1 MGLLFAALLLGAC
14 APAQDGK
21 PDDSKP
27 AAAELAAALKK
38 TAAKGPFA
46 FLGKLTTEVNPDD
59 ADEEATA
66 CAVSGAAAPGGATI
80 VQVQGDSS
88 VHELLRKGNKV
99 AGRETWKGHPLDLI
113 NGPSELLSLVDLD
126 RLAIYVKDASSVK
139 ALPDEKS
146 GAEDVAA
153 YELVVSKGVVRSF
166 HDEAEAAE
174 EEEKSLRGVTLR
186 LRVRKSDGLVEK
198 IEAAVRRLYKDDD
211 KAGDGTKGLS
221 TYSLRLKDFG
231 TAEVAIPP
239 GLEKLL
245 KE

>member
-1 MGLLFAALLLGAC
+1 MGLLPVALLLGVC
-14 APAQDGK
+14 VQAQDGK
-21 PDDSKP
+21 PNDPKP

-46 FLGKLTTEVNPDD
+46 FTGRLTTEVNPDD
-59 ADEEATA
+59 ADEEATT
-66 CAVSGAAAPGGATI
+66 CAVSGSAAPGGATV

-113 NGPSELLSLVDLD
+113 NGPSELLSFLDLD
-126 RLAIYVKDASSVK
+126 RLAVYVKDASSVK

-146 GAEDVAA
+146 GAEDVAV
-153 YELVVSKGVVRSF
+153 YELAVPKGTVRSF
-166 HDEAEAAE
+166 HDESEAAE
-174 EEEKSLRGVTLR
+174 EEEKSLRSVTLR

-198 IEAAVRRLYKDDD
+198 IEAAVRRVYKDDD
-211 KAGDGTKGLS
+211 KPGDGTKGLS

-231 TAEVAIPP
+231 TAEVVIPP

-245 KE
+245 KD